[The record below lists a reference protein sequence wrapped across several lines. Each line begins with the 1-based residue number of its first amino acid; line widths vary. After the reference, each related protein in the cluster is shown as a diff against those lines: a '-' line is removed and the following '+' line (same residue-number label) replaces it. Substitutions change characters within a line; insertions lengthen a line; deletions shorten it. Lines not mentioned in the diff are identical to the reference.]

1 MLTGYAPVMRTTLT
15 LDEDVAMLLKKKM
28 DDSGETFRDVV
39 NRILR
44 VGLLGDAPSSEKLEI
59 PQPRSMGG
67 ARVDLDQAL
76 SLADG
81 LNDDALIRQLR
92 G

>member
-1 MLTGYAPVMRTTLT
+1 MRTTLT
-15 LDEDVAMLLKKKM
+15 LDDDVAMLLKRKM
-28 DDSGETFRDVV
+28 NESGETFRDVV
-39 NRILR
+39 NRVLR
-44 VGLLGDAPSSEKLEI
+44 VGLIGDAPTSHALQI

-76 SLADG
+76 SMADG
-81 LNDDALIRQLR
+81 LNDDILTEQLR

>member
-1 MLTGYAPVMRTTLT
+1 VRTTLT
-15 LDEDVAMLLKKKM
+15 LDDDVAMLLKKRM
-28 DDSGETFRDVV
+28 DESGETFRDVV
-39 NRILR
+39 NRVLR
-44 VGLLGDAPSSEKLEI
+44 VGLIGDSPTSEALQI

-81 LNDDALIRQLR
+81 LSDNVLIEQLR

>member
-1 MLTGYAPVMRTTLT
+1 MRTTLT
-15 LDEDVAMLLKKKM
+15 LDDDVAMLLKKKM
-28 DDSGETFRDVV
+28 DESGETFRDVV
-39 NRILR
+39 NRVLR
-44 VGLLGDAPSSEKLEI
+44 LGLLGDAPSSEEFEI

-67 ARVDLDQAL
+67 SRVDLDQAL

-81 LNDDALIRQLR
+81 LSDNILIEQLR

>member
-1 MLTGYAPVMRTTLT
+1 
-15 LDEDVAMLLKKKM
+15 
-28 DDSGETFRDVV
+28 
-39 NRILR
+39 
-44 VGLLGDAPSSEKLEI
+44 
-59 PQPRSMGG
+59 MGG

-81 LNDDALIRQLR
+81 LNDDTLIRQLR